1 MRCVECALQ
10 NVPEFTSGR
19 ERRRECN
26 GVVESPSKTFS
37 DGVSFSA
44 WKHLQTQRL
53 MGVLAALASMEKI
66 RLNVV
71 TNGEEVAAGS
81 VRGGVLAVGTGNTPS
96 ERS

>member
-1 MRCVECALQ
+1 
-10 NVPEFTSGR
+10 
-19 ERRRECN
+19 
-26 GVVESPSKTFS
+26 
-37 DGVSFSA
+37 
-44 WKHLQTQRL
+44 